1 MTHKDPKAKATSVNR
16 QVVVTPTTSNV
27 EMEDKMFNNRNY
39 DIINRPN
46 GTITSKSANMLKS
59 PDPNMVANSPND
71 FNNNHA
77 LTEKDGD
84 GLQTEEALIYT
95 QRSDHD

>member
-1 MTHKDPKAKATSVNR
+1 MTQKELQLKPPVNR

-27 EMEDKMFNNRNY
+27 ELEDKMFNNRNY

-59 PDPNMVANSPND
+59 PDVNMATHSAHD
-71 FNNNHA
+71 YNNHP
-77 LTEKDGD
+77 LTEKDAD
-84 GLQTEEALIYT
+84 GLQTEEALINT
-95 QRSDHD
+95 